1 MALSKRKNSSTNNE
15 ETDSDDETLPQVR
28 LECECGRGGD
38 NNYTEFHFDN
48 ELPSS
53 FIITIKQLDR
63 KLKDKYY
70 FNYCA

>member
-1 MALSKRKNSSTNNE
+1 
-15 ETDSDDETLPQVR
+15 
-28 LECECGRGGD
+28 

>member
-1 MALSKRKNSSTNNE
+1 
-15 ETDSDDETLPQVR
+15 
-28 LECECGRGGD
+28 

-53 FIITIKQLDR
+53 FIITTKQLDQ